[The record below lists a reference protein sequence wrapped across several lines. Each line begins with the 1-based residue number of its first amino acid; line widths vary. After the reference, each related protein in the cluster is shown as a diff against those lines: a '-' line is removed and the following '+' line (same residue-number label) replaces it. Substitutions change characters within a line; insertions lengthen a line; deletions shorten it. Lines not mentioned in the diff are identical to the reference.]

1 MTTTWVLDANSR
13 YEVSSKNHLLQIMN
27 SGSLFTDAGSAPTDY
42 MTSSYIQTTDIDLSG
57 ETVIPIGTLAT
68 PFEGSY
74 DGGNN
79 KISNWSLSGSYEYSG
94 LFGYCVEGIVKN
106 LVLAGVWV
114 LDESASTITQ
124 AVGFLV
130 GRTLGTYVNV
140 NSFVRSE
147 IYNITAEFESG
158 TIYKSHSSASYSGVL
173 IGRAFRT
180 DIQAI
185 TVGGVVT
192 TCEGLSGMAGVIG
205 EVNNCTVF
213 MMRNIATFENGIVGL
228 NSTGIF
234 TTIINSNVTYIMNA
248 MKGDLLGSKSSCGI
262 SYYMLP
268 NNDII
273 DVIVNA
279 MTGDMMDA
287 ENFCSGICAV
297 MEPQNGSVNMT
308 RLMNYMNGDL
318 LKTSYSQA
326 LFGSPRPRGSD
337 PITISNSIV
346 AMKGTVTSVGIV
358 ERSNLFNSGVSDYS
372 FGMNVTISDDLES
385 GTLSGYTYNSEFG
398 DLPYVPFIGTDI
410 GGTEHKWEFVFPN
423 VSGKAAYSAYSD
435 VAISSGNKISK
446 PIRIEFDFPQS
457 NVVEYATFYNDASSE
472 AYVDDSLAILD
483 SDASAIY
490 DYTGVNQKFPAPI
503 QIIMYPVMADIIWT
517 SISGASWYRVTYI
530 KDGGSEVELVDMTT
544 ENQVVMTN
552 VLPESS
558 YEVRLYTD
566 LDVITPTRTVF
577 GVSPSTN
584 NNSSISDLLIRID
597 NDLTFLPDRA
607 LRLIKRRV
615 SSSLSTGDIVTTSR
629 GNARIVRN
637 SENVQIPE
645 IGDRILTEF
654 VDTSGGGQ
662 SFDVTLPDTSSST
675 VSYNET
681 TDSVVVSSEEYGDG
695 EYFVLGG
702 FKVIVENLIDD

>member
-79 KISNWSLSGSYEYSG
+79 KISNWSLGGSYEYSG

-262 SYYMLP
+262 SY
-268 NNDII
+268 
-273 DVIVNA
+273 
-279 MTGDMMDA
+279 
-287 ENFCSGICAV
+287 
-297 MEPQNGSVNMT
+297 
-308 RLMNYMNGDL
+308 
-318 LKTSYSQA
+318 
-326 LFGSPRPRGSD
+326 
-337 PITISNSIV
+337 
-346 AMKGTVTSVGIV
+346 
-358 ERSNLFNSGVSDYS
+358 
-372 FGMNVTISDDLES
+372 
-385 GTLSGYTYNSEFG
+385 
-398 DLPYVPFIGTDI
+398 
-410 GGTEHKWEFVFPN
+410 
-423 VSGKAAYSAYSD
+423 
-435 VAISSGNKISK
+435 
-446 PIRIEFDFPQS
+446 
-457 NVVEYATFYNDASSE
+457 
-472 AYVDDSLAILD
+472 
-483 SDASAIY
+483 
-490 DYTGVNQKFPAPI
+490 
-503 QIIMYPVMADIIWT
+503 
-517 SISGASWYRVTYI
+517 
-530 KDGGSEVELVDMTT
+530 
-544 ENQVVMTN
+544 
-552 VLPESS
+552 
-558 YEVRLYTD
+558 
-566 LDVITPTRTVF
+566 
-577 GVSPSTN
+577 
-584 NNSSISDLLIRID
+584 
-597 NDLTFLPDRA
+597 
-607 LRLIKRRV
+607 
-615 SSSLSTGDIVTTSR
+615 
-629 GNARIVRN
+629 
-637 SENVQIPE
+637 
-645 IGDRILTEF
+645 
-654 VDTSGGGQ
+654 
-662 SFDVTLPDTSSST
+662 
-675 VSYNET
+675 
-681 TDSVVVSSEEYGDG
+681 
-695 EYFVLGG
+695 
-702 FKVIVENLIDD
+702 